1 MEANQ
6 KPGKE
11 SASRNRWHEQDSP
24 WKAKNIYKI
33 LEKHNI
39 APKSVCEIGCGTGEV
54 IHNLAGYF
62 DEKVEFVGYELE
74 QEAFDICKTKET
86 RNIHYQQEDLLS
98 LDVCYDLVMPIN
110 VIDHV
115 TDYLGFLSRL
125 RSKGEYKVFHIPLE
139 NTVYAALR
147 KSHFEKKIAM
157 GEYKHSFSKETALGT
172 LKGTGY
178 QIVDYFYTNSSMELP
193 NRGKKDKLWT
203 IPRKILYGINK
214 DFGVKM
220 LGGFS
225 LMVLAK

>member
-1 MEANQ
+1 
-6 KPGKE
+6 
-11 SASRNRWHEQDSP
+11 
-24 WKAKNIYKI
+24 
-33 LEKHNI
+33 
-39 APKSVCEIGCGTGEV
+39 
-54 IHNLAGYF
+54 
-62 DEKVEFVGYELE
+62 
-74 QEAFDICKTKET
+74 
-86 RNIHYQQEDLLS
+86 
-98 LDVCYDLVMPIN
+98 VCYDLVMAIN

-147 KSHFEKKIAM
+147 KSHFEQKIAM

-178 QIVDYFYTNSSMELP
+178 RIVDYFYTNSSMELP